1 MKIHP
6 QANLNMTVN
15 KAIKILDW
23 WINQKKH
30 GIEKLK
36 EEWDYSDDDY
46 GVTKTLLNAD
56 RITISNLDMIRK
68 ELVPNCNHPEKM
80 RDKTPDVQWYCM
92 NCNLDL

>member
-1 MKIHP
+1 
-6 QANLNMTVN
+6 MTVK

-23 WINQKKH
+23 WIKQKKH

-36 EEWDYSDDDY
+36 EEWDFSNDDY

-56 RITISNLDMIRK
+56 RIIISNLETIRN
-68 ELVPNCNHPEKM
+68 ELVPDCIHPKKM
-80 RDKTPDVQWYCM
+80 NDRAPDGQLYCM